1 MTTVSQLRSQWSNP
15 GDVLSLLLIIGGDIV
30 QKALAQS
37 TAGRVPHVCFS
48 FGWVAYSFTTL
59 VGVIGDGK
67 LLPPPDYPVKVFNL
81 ETGYVRENKNWILGR
96 ILRDNEVFMSKRGE
110 LNGAAFRIS
119 VYKAV
124 DRSTKR
130 RPFTSEIIWMTI
142 TSIQLGVAAIPLGLD
157 REWGVFLIT
166 FSGIIAAIVA
176 GGLPQWSIEKLPL
189 RRSSSKYIAL
199 TSGNGSREVMIIYG
213 DGVALDLEELAAGE
227 SPRSDRIWEA
237 SSLFSA
243 RVKGRMGETHKSGN
257 EYRRAF
263 MYDGLPVG
271 LWMTRIACFC
281 LTIFWV
287 VLLITVAGIRSHS
300 WYLVLVGS
308 LGMLQN
314 AILAAVA
321 RSPDRRGLPLTLV
334 DTIIAQR
341 TMDGLMDLEM
351 TITGAGRVL
360 LDEFFPGTLLNE
372 DEIAWWSGDRD
383 TYDDK
388 RMKRD
393 RNRQSEMRRGRP
405 RSRMPRKNIDI
416 PDIDYTGKLRFFRRT
431 SSWES
436 YLSGDTEMLRLSP
449 PPITRD
455 YEPRSS
461 FTVKRPDVTAD
472 IMSESPGREL
482 LPRND
487 PPQARRKRSED
498 SVRSPDWA

>member
-1 MTTVSQLRSQWSNP
+1 MTTVSQLRAQWSDP
-15 GDVLSLLLIIGGDIV
+15 GDVLSLLLIIGGDII

-37 TAGRVPHVCFS
+37 TAGRVPPVCFS

-59 VGVIGDGK
+59 VGVIGDGR

-81 ETGYVRENKNWILGR
+81 ETAYMRENKNWILGR
-96 ILRDNEVFMSKRGE
+96 ILRDNEAFMNKRGA

-119 VYKAV
+119 IYKAE
-124 DRSTKR
+124 DRSKKR
-130 RPFTSEIIWMTI
+130 RLFTSEIIWLAVTL
-142 TSIQLGVAAIPLGLD
+142 TQLGVAAIPLGVD

-166 FSGIIAAIVA
+166 FSGIVASIVA
-176 GGLPQWSIEKLPL
+176 GGSPQWSIEKLPL
-189 RRSSSKYIAL
+189 KRLSSKYIAM
-199 TSGNGSREVMIIYG
+199 TSGNGSREVMIVYG
-213 DGVALDLEELAAGE
+213 NGVALDLEELAAGE
-227 SPRSDRIWEA
+227 SPRSDRVWEA
-237 SSLFSA
+237 SRLFSA
-243 RVKGRMGETHKSGN
+243 RVKGKIGETHKNGN

-281 LTIFWV
+281 QTIFWIA
-287 VLLITVAGIRSHS
+287 LLITVAGIKSHS
-300 WYLVLVGS
+300 WYIVFVGS

-351 TITGAGRVL
+351 TVTGAGQVL
-360 LDEFFPGTLLNE
+360 LDEFFPGSLTE
-372 DEIAWWSGDRD
+372 EEIAWWSGDRD

-388 RMKRD
+388 RMGRD
-393 RNRQSEMRRGRP
+393 RNRKNEVSRGRP
-405 RSRMPRKNIDI
+405 RSRMPRKNIHI
-416 PDIDYTGKLRFFRRT
+416 PDIDLTGKMRLSRRT

-436 YLSGDTEMLRLSP
+436 YQLGDTEMLPSP
-449 PPITRD
+449 PPPIARD
-455 YEPRSS
+455 FEPRSS
-461 FTVKRPDVTAD
+461 LTVKRPDVTTSIVAD
-472 IMSESPGREL
+472 SPRSEL

-487 PPQARRKRSED
+487 ALQARHKRSKD

>member
-1 MTTVSQLRSQWSNP
+1 
-15 GDVLSLLLIIGGDIV
+15 
-30 QKALAQS
+30 
-37 TAGRVPHVCFS
+37 VPHVCFS

-81 ETGYVRENKNWILGR
+81 TGYVRENKNWILGR
-96 ILRDNEVFMSKRGE
+96 ILRNNEVFMSKRGE
-110 LNGAAFRIS
+110 LNGAAFRNS

-124 DRSTKR
+124 NRSKKR

-227 SPRSDRIWEA
+227 SPRSDRVWEA

-243 RVKGRMGETHKSGN
+243 RVKGRTGETHKSGN
-257 EYRRAF
+257 EYRRTF

-351 TITGAGRVL
+351 AITGAGRVL

-393 RNRQSEMRRGRP
+393 RNQ
-405 RSRMPRKNIDI
+405 
-416 PDIDYTGKLRFFRRT
+416 
-431 SSWES
+431 
-436 YLSGDTEMLRLSP
+436 
-449 PPITRD
+449 
-455 YEPRSS
+455 
-461 FTVKRPDVTAD
+461 
-472 IMSESPGREL
+472 
-482 LPRND
+482 
-487 PPQARRKRSED
+487 
-498 SVRSPDWA
+498 

>member
-1 MTTVSQLRSQWSNP
+1 MTTLSQLRAQWSNP

-37 TAGRVPHVCFS
+37 TAGRVPPVCFS

-59 VGVIGDGK
+59 VGVLGDGR

-81 ETGYVRENKNWILGR
+81 ETAYVRENKNWILGR
-96 ILRDNEVFMSKRGE
+96 VLRDNEAYMNKRGG

-119 VYKAV
+119 VYKAE
-124 DRSTKR
+124 DRSKKKLL
-130 RPFTSEIIWMTI
+130 FTSEIIWLTMTL
-142 TSIQLGVAAIPLGLD
+142 IQLGVAAIPLGMD

-166 FSGIIAAIVA
+166 FSGIVASIVA

-189 RRSSSKYIAL
+189 KRSSSKYIAL

-227 SPRSDRIWEA
+227 SPRSDRVWEA

-243 RVKGRMGETHKSGN
+243 RVKGKIGETHKSGN

-281 LTIFWV
+281 QAIFWIA
-287 VLLITVAGIRSHS
+287 LLITVAGLRSHS
-300 WYLVLVGS
+300 WYLVLVGG

-351 TITGAGRVL
+351 TITGAGQVL
-360 LDEFFPGTLLNE
+360 LDEFFPGSLTE
-372 DEIAWWSGDRD
+372 EEIAWWSGDRD
-383 TYDDK
+383 MYDDK
-388 RMKRD
+388 RME
-393 RNRQSEMRRGRP
+393 RNRNRKTEGRRGRP
-405 RSRMPRKNIDI
+405 RSRMPRRNIDI
-416 PDIDYTGKLRFFRRT
+416 PDIDLAGKLRLFKRT

-436 YLSGDTEMLRLSP
+436 YLSGDTKMLPLSP
-449 PPITRD
+449 PPIPRD

-461 FTVKRPDVTAD
+461 LTVKRPDVTAN
-472 IMSESPGREL
+472 IVPESPRHEL

-487 PPQARRKRSED
+487 LPQVRLKRSED

>member
-1 MTTVSQLRSQWSNP
+1 MTTVSQLRAQWSNP
-15 GDVLSLLLIIGGDIV
+15 SDVLSLLLIIGGDIV
-30 QKALAQS
+30 QKALAQT
-37 TAGRVPHVCFS
+37 TAGRVPPVCFS

-59 VGVIGDGK
+59 VGVIGDGR

-81 ETGYVRENKNWILGR
+81 ETAYVRENKNWILGR
-96 ILRDNEVFMSKRGE
+96 VLRDNETFMNKRGG

-119 VYKAV
+119 IYKAEN
-124 DRSTKR
+124 RLRKR
-130 RPFTSEIIWMTI
+130 RFYTSEVIWLTMTL
-142 TSIQLGVAAIPLGLD
+142 IQLGVAAIPLGMN

-166 FSGIIAAIVA
+166 LSGIVASMIA

-189 RRSSSKYIAL
+189 KRSSSKYIAL
-199 TSGNGSREVMIIYG
+199 TSGNGSREVMVIYG

-227 SPRSDRIWEA
+227 SPRSDRVWEA

-243 RVKGRMGETHKSGN
+243 RVKEKTGERHKNGN
-257 EYRRAF
+257 EYRRTF

-281 LTIFWV
+281 QTIFWIA
-287 VLLITVAGIRSHS
+287 LLITVAGLRSHS
-300 WYLVLVGS
+300 WYLVLVGG

-321 RSPDRRGLPLTLV
+321 RSPDRRGLPLMLV

-351 TITGAGRVL
+351 TIAGAGQVL
-360 LDEFFPGTLLNE
+360 LDEFFPGSLTE
-372 DEIAWWSGDRD
+372 EEIAWWSGDRD

-388 RMKRD
+388 RMERD
-393 RNRQSEMRRGRP
+393 RNRTSEVRRGRP

-416 PDIDYTGKLRFFRRT
+416 PDIDLTGKLRLSRRT

-436 YLSGDTEMLRLSP
+436 YLSGDTEMLSLSP
-449 PPITRD
+449 PPVVRN
-455 YEPRSS
+455 YEPRTSL
-461 FTVKRPDVTAD
+461 TVKRPDVTAN
-472 IMSESPGREL
+472 IVPESPRSEL